1 MIPEIGLFAL
11 ILSLGLS
18 ILVSIYPL
26 YGISAGNKNMM
37 RMARPLTY
45 GIFFMLLVSY
55 LILTWEFYVND
66 FTVEYVASNSASLLP
81 WYYRLTAVWASHQGS
96 LMLWALMQ
104 ATWAAAVARFSRN
117 MTLESVSRVLAV
129 LGMIGTCFLVFI
141 IFTSNP
147 FLRTLPLFPVNG
159 RDLNPLLQDPGLIF
173 HPPTL
178 YMGYV
183 GLSVAFAFAVASLL
197 SGRLDTAWARW
208 SRPWTTAAW
217 AFLTLGIVFG
227 SWWAYYELGWGGWWF
242 WDPVENASLMPWL
255 VATALM
261 HSLAVS
267 EKRGSFKAW
276 TVLLSILGF
285 SLSLLGTFLV
295 RSGIIVSV
303 HSFASDPTRGLYILS
318 FLLVVIGGS
327 LLLYALRGAK
337 IRSQGNYSL
346 FSRENMLLANNIFL
360 IAALLIV
367 FIGTLLPLVHKLL
380 GLGAISVGAPFFNL
394 MFVWIMVPFSFFLGI
409 GPLVRWRRDSLKT
422 LRAPLIGG
430 AIATLILSFVLLKL
444 FAPEIKPLALLG
456 MIMALWVIIMQIIEV
471 VMRASYKQ
479 NFSVG
484 IKKLGRSHWA
494 MVFGH
499 IGLAVTIIGITLV
512 SNYSVEQSYRM
523 SPGQTVNVGG
533 YDFQFAGVRTA
544 NGPNYQGYFGDFY
557 ITRNDVYVT
566 TLHAEKR
573 FYTIQRSMMTEASV
587 DSGITRDLYIA
598 MGEQLKD
605 GGWAVRIYFKPF
617 VNWIWWG
624 GLLMAVGAICSLSD
638 KRYRY
643 GISKKKRVKVDHE

>member
-26 YGISAGNKNMM
+26 YGISKGNKPMM

-45 GIFFMLLVSY
+45 GVFFMLLVSY

-129 LGMIGTCFLVFI
+129 LGMIGTSFLVFI
-141 IFTSNP
+141 LLTSNP
-147 FLRTLPLFPVNG
+147 FTRTLPNFPVNG

-276 TVLLSILGF
+276 TVLLSICGF

-318 FLLVVIGGS
+318 FLLVVIGSS
-327 LLLYALRGAK
+327 LLLYAIRGSK
-337 IRSQGNYSL
+337 IRSQGNYVL
-346 FSRENMLLANNIFL
+346 FSRENMLLINNVL
-360 IAALLIV
+360 LSAALLIV
-367 FIGTLLPLVHKLL
+367 LVGTLLPMIHKLM
-380 GLGAISVGAPFFNL
+380 GMGAISVGAPFFNI
-394 MFVWIMVPFSFFLGI
+394 MFVWIMVPFTFFLGI
-409 GPLVRWRRDSLKT
+409 GPLVRWRRDQVKNVI
-422 LRAPLIGG
+422 PHMIGA
-430 AIATLILSFVLLKL
+430 AIGSVVLSFILLKL
-444 FAPEIKPLALLG
+444 FSPVVKPLAFLG
-456 MIMALWVIIMQIIEV
+456 LVMAFWVMILQTVEVIQ
-471 VMRASYKQ
+471 RATFKHTLG
-479 NFSVG
+479 VG
-484 IKKLGRSHWA
+484 LKKLGRSHWA

-523 SPGQTVNVGG
+523 SPGEVVNVAG
-533 YDFQFAGVRTA
+533 YDFQFAGVRNA
-544 NGPNYQGYFGDFY
+544 DGPNYDGYFGDFY

-566 TLHAEKR
+566 TMHAEKR

-587 DSGITRDLYIA
+587 SSGLTRDLYIA
-598 MGEQLKD
+598 MGEQLNN
-605 GGWAVRIYFKPF
+605 GAWAIRIYFKPF

-624 GLLMAVGAICSLSD
+624 GLLMAVGAIFSLSD

-643 GISKKKRVKVDHE
+643 GASKKKKAENE